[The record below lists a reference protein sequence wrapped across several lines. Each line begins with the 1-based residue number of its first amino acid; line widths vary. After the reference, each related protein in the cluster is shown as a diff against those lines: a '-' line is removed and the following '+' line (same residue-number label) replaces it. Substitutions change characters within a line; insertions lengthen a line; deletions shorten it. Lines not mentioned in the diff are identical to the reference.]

1 MKNESSDDGED
12 GEIEK
17 IAQLN
22 VNTFKESPYQIKARD
37 GAYFDFHCVD
47 EEPEICYFLFP
58 IELKELEGL
67 SVLEFLAQ
75 CCTICPRRQR
85 LYDRVFQKWSQG
97 STLPLSNFPSAL
109 RDIVVCDVPAGSD
122 QVIYELVALNQNTN
136 QELNRELF
144 GLLCAAAERTLFAK
158 MLKDENIPTSPKH
171 FIELAEIHRYRHDYC
186 DLRLDPK
193 LDAFV
198 NLISL

>member
-1 MKNESSDDGED
+1 MLSPQKF
-12 GEIEK
+12 IETAH
-17 IAQLN
+17 ILYRTPVTQLPKRQ
-22 VNTFKESPYQIKARD
+22 VKTAL
-37 GAYFDFHCVD
+37 
-47 EEPEICYFLFP
+47 FL
-58 IELKELEGL
+58 
-67 SVLEFLAQ
+67 
-75 CCTICPRRQR
+75 
-85 LYDRVFQKWSQG
+85 SQ
-97 STLPLSNFPSAL
+97 NFPSAL

>member
-58 IELKELEGL
+58 IELKELEGMQTCGL
-67 SVLEFLAQ
+67 HIKDAFHEIEF
-75 CCTICPRRQR
+75 
-85 LYDRVFQKWSQG
+85 
-97 STLPLSNFPSAL
+97 
-109 RDIVVCDVPAGSD
+109 
-122 QVIYELVALNQNTN
+122 
-136 QELNRELF
+136 
-144 GLLCAAAERTLFAK
+144 TLF
-158 MLKDENIPTSPKH
+158 L
-171 FIELAEIHRYRHDYC
+171 
-186 DLRLDPK
+186 
-193 LDAFV
+193 
-198 NLISL
+198 

>member
-1 MKNESSDDGED
+1 MLSPQKF
-12 GEIEK
+12 IETAH
-17 IAQLN
+17 I
-22 VNTFKESPYQIKARD
+22 
-37 GAYFDFHCVD
+37 
-47 EEPEICYFLFP
+47 
-58 IELKELEGL
+58 
-67 SVLEFLAQ
+67 
-75 CCTICPRRQR
+75 
-85 LYDRVFQKWSQG
+85 LYRTPV
-97 STLPLSNFPSAL
+97 THLPKVYHHPFSINFPSAL